1 MERDILHLA
10 IPAFPIALARID
22 DPALRERP
30 VAVAA
35 GASERAVIQSAS
47 AEARAEG
54 VCEGPLGAPCPRPL
68 PCPDPACRPSRTE
81 SIRACRPCS
90 KLTAAYSPVSEPV
103 SGGQLFLDLTG
114 CRRLLG
120 PGRDVAARL
129 DREIASGLRLQGQV
143 GVAGNKLVSR
153 IAAGCLD
160 KPGVCDVLR
169 GAEYPFIG
177 PLPVSVLPGVGEA
190 RRQVLMQDLNLR
202 RVEEIAALSQ
212 NQLRLAFGPF
222 APLLHQRAR
231 GVDPSPVQ
239 PPKRTPQILEE
250 SFLVREENDDN
261 LLLAELCRLVESC
274 GLRLRQSERETERL
288 TLTIIYTDGAVEKR
302 SSFLPAPLNH
312 DLLLYEAAE
321 ELFFQACVRRVR
333 LRGMRLLC
341 DRLTLESGQACLFP
355 LVSGPSP
362 KQAAL
367 QEVLD
372 RLRGRY
378 GREAVRWGR
387 ALAL

>member
-54 VCEGPLGAPCPRPL
+54 VCEGLSVRHARGLCPALTLL
-68 PCPDPACRPSRTE
+68 PPQPHRIHQGMQALL
-81 SIRACRPCS
+81 
-90 KLTAAYSPVSEPV
+90 KMTAAYSPVSEPV

-302 SSFLPAPLNH
+302 SSFLPVPLNH